1 MTENI
6 LGRIAINNFTY
17 RRYSF
22 DYFLESAVRLGV
34 KQLELSGCHP
44 HFTVYEAEHFDV
56 KGLAKKIRE
65 KGLEVAAIEP
75 EQNFLPINIA
85 SVNQY
90 LREESVRQL
99 RFYIESAPEF
109 GCDKVILY
117 PGKALVNYP
126 HSQAWNYA
134 CESIDKLRKTAK
146 ACGVTLLLEA
156 VSPFI
161 SDLMP
166 DSSTVKRMMDELGQD
181 GLGCCVNSSAAS
193 LAGETLE
200 DYFEKFGDKI
210 GMVQL
215 SDNVEDNDQLVLG
228 EGGQDL
234 SLHLQTLKKYQYAGP
249 VSLEIIMEEYAYQ
262 AEHYYEESISYLKK
276 HLEK

>member
-1 MTENI
+1 MKENV

-34 KQLELSGCHP
+34 SQLELSGCHP
-44 HFTVYEAEHFDV
+44 HFTVYEAEQFDV
-56 KGLAKKIRE
+56 KGLAKRIRE
-65 KGLEVAAIEP
+65 KGLQVAAIEP

-85 SVNQY
+85 SANEY

-99 RFYIESAPEF
+99 MFYIESAQEF
-109 GCDKVILY
+109 ACDKVILY
-117 PGKALVNYP
+117 PGKALVNAP

-134 CESIDKLRKTAK
+134 CESVDQLRRTAGK
-146 ACGVTLLLEA
+146 YGVTLLLEA

-166 DSSTVKRMMDELGQD
+166 DSATVKRMMDEIGPD

-234 SLHLQTLKKYQYAGP
+234 NLHLQTLEKYKYAGP
-249 VSLEIIMEEYAYQ
+249 IALEIIMEEYAYE
-262 AEHYYEESISYLKK
+262 AEHYYAESIRYLKK
-276 HLEK
+276 HLDK